1 MSKAR
6 ELASLGNA
14 YSDGSLSNRNLIIN
28 GGLSV
33 WQRGV
38 SFSNAWNY
46 GADRWV
52 HPVAQTKG
60 QSASEGSYST
70 FTGQGSANGAYAF
83 TSVEL
88 PTVGNNFPFTVGKT
102 FTLSFRV
109 NSTSRV
115 KPYFDFRNGVVGAS
129 NGFTTDTIDYK
140 GGSGSWETVSW
151 TVTVTATCGGSDNCL
166 SISFGHEDANAS
178 VSMTQVQLEV
188 GDTATPFEHRS
199 YGQELALC
207 QRYYQNLSDQWW
219 WRSGTVSSSATGN
232 RESIPLASTM
242 RASPTTAIAGTNG
255 LINIAT
261 GYPQINIAYTKS
273 VVIDVV
279 VNTVGSHFRYGLAF
293 TADAEL

>member
-1 MSKAR
+1 MSR
-6 ELASLGNA
+6 QSELAQLGRVFDNSA
-14 YSDGSLSNRNLIIN
+14 LSNRNLIIN

-60 QSASEGSYST
+60 QSASEGTYST

-151 TVTVTATCGGSDNCL
+151 TITVTATCGGSDNCL
-166 SISFGHEDANAS
+166 SISFAHEDASAS

-199 YGQELALC
+199 YGQELALA
-207 QRYYQNLSDQWW
+207 QRFFEIIDSNLYFSPQQYVDIHYCVRKRAIPSVSLTSTYASDC
-219 WRSGTVSSSATGN
+219 TVSDSGPAGFIVVPNYAHSYF
-232 RESIPLASTM
+232 
-242 RASPTTAIAGTNG
+242 AI
-255 LINIAT
+255 
-261 GYPQINIAYTKS
+261 
-273 VVIDVV
+273 
-279 VNTVGSHFRYGLAF
+279 RW

>member
-70 FTGQGSANGAYAF
+70 FTGQSSANGAYAF

-199 YGQELALC
+199 IGQELALC
-207 QRYYQNLSDQWW
+207 QRYYEVCH
-219 WRSGTVSSSATGN
+219 G
-232 RESIPLASTM
+232 SI
-242 RASPTTAIAGTNG
+242 RAFDYGDFIGCSVQFKQEKRTSPTLTNPVSGISGGISFSSFVGGGYGDYAKTAAHPQFVGVSG
-255 LINIAT
+255 
-261 GYPQINIAYTKS
+261 GYIYGFQI
-273 VVIDVV
+273 
-279 VNTVGSHFRYGLAF
+279 

>member
-28 GGLSV
+28 GGLTV
-33 WQRGV
+33 WQRGT
-38 SFSNAWNY
+38 SFSGSGY
-46 GADRWV
+46 TADRWFQASNNTNTITQGSV
-52 HPVAQTKG
+52 TLPNGDTANTLKVTATG
-60 QSASEGSYST
+60 SASEWFDIY
-70 FTGQGSANGAYAF
+70 QV
-83 TSVEL
+83 VEDYKRL
-88 PTVGNNFPFTVGKT
+88 LGKT
-102 FTLSFRV
+102 VTMSGWVRT
-109 NSTSRV
+109 NI
-115 KPYFDFRNGVVGAS
+115 NGVVFRKYSDQNLSSVVPNDGAWHYIEAT
-129 NGFTTDTIDYK
+129 FTPDVSGGAVRGPTGSTFGVTFNAPLSVLSGDYY
-140 GGSGSWETVSW
+140 EF
-151 TVTVTATCGGSDNCL
+151 A
-166 SISFGHEDANAS
+166 
-178 VSMTQVQLEV
+178 QVQLEV